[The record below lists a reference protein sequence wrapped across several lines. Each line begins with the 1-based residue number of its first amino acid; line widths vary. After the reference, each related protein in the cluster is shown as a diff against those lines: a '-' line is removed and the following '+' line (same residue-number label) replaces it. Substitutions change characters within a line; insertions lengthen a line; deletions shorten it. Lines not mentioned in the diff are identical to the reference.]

1 METTIFTFKL
11 SIPFVQWAETFD
23 SEDMSNM
30 HEANGVKPL
39 YRGLSTDGSGTVVVI
54 HQAAPGVAVKL
65 FEDNKEA
72 IANTGHVIDSTQIM
86 TFKNN

>member
-1 METTIFTFKL
+1 M
-11 SIPFVQWAETFD
+11 
-23 SEDMSNM
+23 
-30 HEANGVKPL
+30 
-39 YRGLSTDGSGTVVVI
+39 
-54 HQAAPGVAVKL
+54 KL

>member
-11 SIPFVQWAETFD
+11 SIPFVQWLKLST
-23 SEDMSNM
+23 EDMSNM

-39 YRGLSTDGSGTVVVI
+39 YRGVSTDGSGTVVVI

-65 FEDNKEA
+65 FEDNKDA

-86 TFKNN
+86 TFKKN

>member
-11 SIPFVQWAETFD
+11 SIPFAQWAETFD

-39 YRGLSTDGSGTVVVI
+39 YRGVSADGSGTVVVI
-54 HQAAPGVAVKL
+54 HQAAPGVAIKL

-72 IANTGHVIDSTQIM
+72 IANTGHIIDTTQIM
-86 TFKNN
+86 RFADS